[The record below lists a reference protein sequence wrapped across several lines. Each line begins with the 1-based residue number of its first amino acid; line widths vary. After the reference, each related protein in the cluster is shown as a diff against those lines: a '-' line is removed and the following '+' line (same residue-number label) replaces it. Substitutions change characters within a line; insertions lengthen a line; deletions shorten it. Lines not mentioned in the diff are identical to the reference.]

1 MQLQDL
7 SLSSWKDH
15 GSHMREKNLNVTAI
29 FKKGKE
35 KDPRNY
41 WPINLTS
48 VPRKIMDYVF
58 LEAIFKHM
66 KDRKVTENSQHGCTM
81 GRLCLTSLTTFCG
94 EMTSSVDEGSTVD
107 VVYLDCSMALHSL
120 P

>member
-1 MQLQDL
+1 M
-7 SLSSWKDH
+7 
-15 GSHMREKNLNVTAI
+15 AI

-35 KDPRNY
+35 KHPGNY
-41 WPINLTS
+41 WRISLTS
-48 VPRKIMDYVF
+48 VPRKIMEPVF
-58 LEAIFKHM
+58 LEAMSKHM
-66 KDRKVTENSQHGCTM
+66 KDRKVTGNSQHGCTM

-94 EMTSSVDEGSTVD
+94 EMTGSVDGVSTVD